1 MDINDI
7 LKYINL
13 PKLSENIKSAFISLI
28 NLIENLSSENRQLK
42 NEIQQLRDE
51 NNRLKGEQGKP
62 KIKANTKDR
71 PELSSEKERNRD
83 NPKIRNKKKR
93 AKKKDININRSERC
107 YIDKSKLPKDAV
119 FKGYKK
125 VVVQDLK
132 IQTDNVEFHKEIYYS
147 KSLNKTY
154 IAELPQGYKG
164 EFGPTIKGLTI
175 ILKNVCNMSEPK
187 ISEFLKTFGIFI
199 SMGKIS
205 NILIKDHP
213 QFHQQK
219 TAIVAAGLQTTVYQG
234 IDDTKA
240 RVNGKNYHTHILG
253 NRYYTAF
260 FTEQQKNRLTVLK
273 ILMNKKELNYCL
285 NHHALHILQ
294 QLVISKQHFKRLK
307 ELEDEKIL
315 NQQQLENLLTQNFPK
330 LGKQTESKIL
340 EATAIAAYRKGVG
353 HTVVKAL
360 LCDDAPQFKSICKLM
375 ALCWVHDGRHYKKLS
390 PVFKYNA
397 TLITKF
403 LTTYWKYYRKLV
415 DYKKAPAL
423 EKADKLSNEF
433 DQLFTT
439 VTGYNE
445 LDDRIF
451 KTLMKKQQLLL
462 VLKYP
467 EIPLHN
473 NDMELGARVCVRKRD
488 VSLHTMT
495 KEGTKA
501 NDTFL
506 TIVETCKK
514 LDINPFQYI
523 FDNIKRTNQFQSL
536 ALIIIQ
542 KHLEACL
549 V

>member
-13 PKLSENIKSAFISLI
+13 ANLSENIKSAFISLI
-28 NLIENLSSENRQLK
+28 NFIENLSSENRQLK

-71 PELSSEKERNRD
+71 QEISSEKERNRD
-83 NPKIRNKKKR
+83 NPKSRKKKKR

-107 YIDKSKLPKDAV
+107 YIDKRKLPKDAV

-154 IAELPQGYKG
+154 IAELPQGYNG

-187 ISEFLKTFGIFI
+187 IYEFLKTFGIFI

-273 ILMNKKELNYCL
+273 ILMNNKELNYCL
-285 NHHALHILQ
+285 NHDALHILE
-294 QLVISKQHFKRLK
+294 QLVISKQHFKRLN

-315 NQQQLENLLTQNFPK
+315 NQRQLENLLTQNFPK

-390 PVFKYNA
+390 PVFNDNA
-397 TLITKF
+397 TLITKY
-403 LTTYWKYYRKLV
+403 LKQYWKYYRKLV
-415 DYKKAPAL
+415 DYKQAPSL
-423 EKADKLSNEF
+423 EKAEKLSNEF

-451 KTLMKKQQLLL
+451 KTLMKKKQLLL

-473 NDMELGARVCVRKRD
+473 NDMELGARVCARKRD
-488 VSLHTMT
+488 VSLHTIT

-523 FDNIKRTNQFQSL
+523 LDKIKRTNQFQSL
-536 ALIIIQ
+536 ALIIMQ

>member
-13 PKLSENIKSAFISLI
+13 ANLSENIKSAFISLI
-28 NLIENLSSENRQLK
+28 NFIENLSSENRQLK

-71 PELSSEKERNRD
+71 QEISSEKERNRD
-83 NPKIRNKKKR
+83 NPKSRNKKKR

-107 YIDKSKLPKDAV
+107 YIDKRKLPKDAV

-154 IAELPQGYKG
+154 IAELPQGYNG

-187 ISEFLKTFGIFI
+187 IYEFLKTFGIFI

-273 ILMNKKELNYCL
+273 ILMNNKELNYCL
-285 NHHALHILQ
+285 NHDALHILE
-294 QLVISKQHFKRLK
+294 QLVISKQHFKRLN

-315 NQQQLENLLTQNFPK
+315 NQRQLENLLTQNFPK
-330 LGKQTESKIL
+330 LGQQTESKIL

-390 PVFKYNA
+390 PVFNDNA
-397 TLITKF
+397 TLITKY
-403 LTTYWKYYRKLV
+403 LKQYWKYYRKLV
-415 DYKKAPAL
+415 DYKQAPSL
-423 EKADKLSNEF
+423 EKAEKLSNEF

-451 KTLMKKQQLLL
+451 KTLMKKKQLLL

-473 NDMELGARVCVRKRD
+473 NDMELGARVCARKRD
-488 VSLHTMT
+488 VSLHTIT

-523 FDNIKRTNQFQSL
+523 LDKIKRTNQFQSL
-536 ALIIIQ
+536 ALIIMQ